1 MRTLEQNKALERKLN
16 IAAIITSVIVL
27 GLVGFMRRPEKLD
40 LGIDFSFL
48 PPVHASLNACA
59 ALALIVALY
68 FIKQKNVDAHRRSIY
83 AAMLFSA
90 LFLVSYV
97 LYHSTTPETRFGGEG
112 IMRTLYFVLLITHV
126 ILAGLILPFIFF
138 TFNRAFTGQFERH
151 KKMARWVYPLWLYV
165 AISGPICYLMLKP
178 YYK

>member
-1 MRTLEQNKALERKLN
+1 MRTVEQNKALEKRLN
-16 IAAIITSVIVL
+16 IAAILTSVLVL
-27 GLVGFMRRPEKLD
+27 ALVGFMRRPEKLD

-48 PPVHASLNACA
+48 PPIHASLNTMA
-59 ALALIVALY
+59 AVALVVALY
-68 FIKQKNVDAHRRSIY
+68 FIKQKNMIAHRNSIY
-83 AAMLFSA
+83 VAMVCSA
-90 LFLVSYV
+90 LFLISYV
-97 LYHSTTPETRFGGEG
+97 LYHSTTPETRYGGVG
-112 IMRTLYFVLLITHV
+112 IMRTLYFILLITHV

-138 TFNRAFTGQFERH
+138 TFNRAFTGQYERH